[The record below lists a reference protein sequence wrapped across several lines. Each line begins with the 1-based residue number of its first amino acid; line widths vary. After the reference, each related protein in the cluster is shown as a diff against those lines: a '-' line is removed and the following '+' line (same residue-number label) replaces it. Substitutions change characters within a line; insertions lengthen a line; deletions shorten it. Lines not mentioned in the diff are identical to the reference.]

1 MCIPLGITGDPMGIK
16 VIAALNL
23 PERAA
28 SKCGTKGEP
37 FSAPLGAGRRYPLI
51 GDTANHRL
59 YRWL

>member
-1 MCIPLGITGDPMGIK
+1 MGIK